1 MEEIAKQEFV
11 DELCLNIL
19 PFWINNVIDTDN
31 GGFVGRI
38 SGNGDKHADA
48 PKGAI
53 LNARILWTFSAAYR
67 LFNKPEYLE
76 TATRA
81 KEYLLT
87 YFWDNEQGGIFWQ
100 LAADGTPL
108 DKKKQIYAQG
118 FAIYGLSE
126 YARATGDSD
135 ALEKAVELYQLI
147 EKYSFDQN
155 LNGYQ
160 EAFTGDW
167 GEIADVRLSDKDANE
182 KKTMNTHLHI
192 LEPYTN
198 LYRIWPTAELK
209 NSLRN
214 LIELF
219 LDKILAPSGHLQLFF
234 DEQWHNK
241 QNIFSYGHDIEAS
254 WLLYEAA
261 VVLGETDLTDRV
273 IAVIPAIVKAASEG
287 LQPDGSLIYEKNLA
301 TGHVDS
307 DRHWWVQAEAV
318 VGFWYAYR
326 LYGREEYLEKAKD
339 CWNYIK
345 NNLVDRNNGEWYWS
359 IKADGSI
366 NTSDDKA
373 GFWKCPYHNGRMCME
388 MIEAL

>member
-1 MEEIAKQEFV
+1 MENIVKQEFA

-19 PFWINNVIDTDN
+19 PFWINNVVDVDN

-38 SGNGDKHADA
+38 SGNGDKYTDA

-160 EAFTGDW
+160 EAFTGEW
-167 GEIADVRLSDKDANE
+167 GEIADMRLSDKDANE

-287 LQPDGSLIYEKNLA
+287 FQPDGSLIYEKNLA
-301 TGHVDS
+301 TGHVDY

-326 LYGREEYLEKAKD
+326 LYGREEYLEKAKN
-339 CWNYIK
+339 CWSYIK
-345 NNLVDRNNGEWYWS
+345 NNLVDRDNGEWYWS
-359 IKADGSI
+359 IKADGSVNI
-366 NTSDDKA
+366 SDDKA

-388 MIEAL
+388 MIEHS

>member
-1 MEEIAKQEFV
+1 MHRDLLFTDSANMPV
-11 DELCLNIL
+11 L
-19 PFWINNVIDTDN
+19 PVI
-31 GGFVGRI
+31 VM
-38 SGNGDKHADA
+38 
-48 PKGAI
+48 
-53 LNARILWTFSAAYR
+53 LWKR
-67 LFNKPEYLE
+67 LF
-76 TATRA
+76 
-81 KEYLLT
+81 
-87 YFWDNEQGGIFWQ
+87 
-100 LAADGTPL
+100 
-108 DKKKQIYAQG
+108 
-118 FAIYGLSE
+118 
-126 YARATGDSD
+126 
-135 ALEKAVELYQLI
+135 ELYQLI
-147 EKYSFDQN
+147 EKYSFDQK

-160 EAFTGDW
+160 EAFTGEW
-167 GEIADVRLSDKDANE
+167 GEIADMRLSDKDANE

-209 NSLRN
+209 SSLRN

-326 LYGREEYLEKAKD
+326 LYGREEYLEKAKN
-339 CWNYIK
+339 CWSYIK
-345 NNLVDRNNGEWYWS
+345 NNLVDRDNGEWYWS
-359 IKADGSI
+359 IKADGCV
-366 NTSDDKA
+366 NTADDKA

-388 MIEAL
+388 MIEHS